1 MELTPQQLAH
11 FDTFGFL
18 ICRGLLSSA
27 EMAALS
33 DEFEGK
39 LNRVYSHLPFD
50 DSCRHWSGTCLG
62 DDTPILQGLTEDQRF
77 VGAAQQM
84 YGEDVFLAGV
94 DGNRYTSA
102 FIKPDGDKRDAG
114 FTHWHPDHGTDT
126 TQDCH
131 GVKMAIYLEPT
142 DADSGALRLVR
153 SAEFTPKSGRPAHAA
168 SLLALC
174 ADDVGAG
181 AVCVGVSTLPCGTT
195 HRCQ

>member
-33 DEFEGK
+33 VEFEGK

-102 FIKPDGDKRDAG
+102 FIKPDGDTRDAG

-131 GVKMAIYLEPT
+131 GVKMAVYLEPT

-153 SAEFTPKSGRPAHAA
+153 SAEFTPKSGRVGSQA
-168 SLLALC
+168 S
-174 ADDVGAG
+174 
-181 AVCVGVSTLPCGTT
+181 P
-195 HRCQ
+195 RC